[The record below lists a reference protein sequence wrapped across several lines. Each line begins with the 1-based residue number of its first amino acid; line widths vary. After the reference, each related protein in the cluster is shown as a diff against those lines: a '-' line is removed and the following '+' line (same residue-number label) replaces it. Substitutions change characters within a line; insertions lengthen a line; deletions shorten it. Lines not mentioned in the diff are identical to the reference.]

1 LYLLG
6 TVANLTSLKS
16 GRYYLGCAV
25 QGNNFIVSGG
35 LDNNNDVLNLVEK
48 LDLR

>member
-1 LYLLG
+1 VSSLPS
-6 TVANLTSLKS
+6 LTS
-16 GRYYLGCAV
+16 GRFYLGCAV

-35 LDNNNDVLNLVEK
+35 LDVVNVPLNLVQK